1 LTAILSITF
10 PIYAAIAIGYL
21 IVAKGWF
28 SATDMRVLGKYVLN
42 IALPAL
48 LFTAVASRD
57 VAEVFQPGYMVVF
70 GLGGLGTIL
79 VAWLWFTVTGTDKPR
94 RAVAVMGST
103 CANSGF
109 VGYPTML
116 LVFPDIAGVILALN
130 FLVENFL
137 LIPICLVMMDLT
149 KGEQSHSIARTIGKT
164 VLGVLKRPMVIGL
177 LLGLLV
183 SLLQVPIPDM
193 ADRLFTMMA
202 ASASALS
209 LIVVGGSLV
218 GLQMSGNRA
227 RAFQVAVGKLLVHP
241 TLVAV
246 AAMALPFLG
255 LVALTPDMYV
265 AVILSAAMPIFGIY
279 TVLAQD
285 LDLEG
290 AAAIAM
296 LIATAL
302 AFFSISVL
310 LIWLT

>member
-1 LTAILSITF
+1 MTAILSITF

-21 IVAKGWF
+21 IVARGWF
-28 SATDMRVLGKYVLN
+28 PASDMRVLGKYVLN

-57 VAEVFQPGYMVVF
+57 VAEVFQPGYLVVF

-79 VAWLWFTVTGTDKPR
+79 VAWLWFTLTGTDKPR
-94 RAVAVMGST
+94 RAVAVMGTT

-137 LIPICLVMMDLT
+137 LIPICLVMMDLA
-149 KGEQSHSIARTIGKT
+149 KGNQSHSIARTIGNT
-164 VLGVLKRPMVIGL
+164 VLGVVRRPMVIGL

-193 ADRLFTMMA
+193 VNRLFTMMA

-218 GLQMSGNRA
+218 GLQMGGNRA
-227 RAFQVAVGKLLVHP
+227 RAFQVALGKLLVHP

-246 AAMALPFLG
+246 AAMTLPFFG
-255 LVALTPDMYV
+255 LMTLTPDMYV
-265 AVILSAAMPIFGIY
+265 AVILSAAMPMFGIY

-285 LDLEG
+285 LGLEG

-296 LIATAL
+296 LVATSM
-302 AFFSISVL
+302 AFFTLSVL

>member
-137 LIPICLVMMDLT
+137 LIPICLVMMDLA

-218 GLQMSGNRA
+218 GLKMSGNRA

-241 TLVAV
+241 TLVAL
-246 AAMALPFLG
+246 AAMTLPFFG
-255 LVALTPDMYV
+255 LMTLTPDMYV

-302 AFFSISVL
+302 AFFTLSVL